1 MGDFDILLPDLCF
14 NILHIDIERDR
25 ERFRKKHPHH
35 SHVSCVRCLQI
46 KVPAADV
53 LISNVALPAAVLWYV
68 PLGCMGVWR
77 HPPAMETLGEL
88 I

>member
-35 SHVSCVRCLQI
+35 SHVSSEIQIHIPIIPIIPMSHASGVFKSRYLLQMFSF
-46 KVPAADV
+46 
-53 LISNVALPAAVLWYV
+53 LMLPFLLLFFGMC
-68 PLGCMGVWR
+68 P
-77 HPPAMETLGEL
+77 
-88 I
+88 